1 MRTITDIYVN
11 GAWVPANG
19 GSSIEVINP
28 ATEEAVASVAQASVA
43 DTEATIAAAKAA
55 FPAWSALSQ
64 SERSAHLT
72 RLAEG
77 MQARREEIA
86 ATASKEMGMPY
97 LYALAWQ
104 ADLPLSNFALY
115 AEMAG
120 SYDFDHGTLDHS
132 LVVREP
138 IGVVGVITPWNFP
151 LHQIALKV
159 GPALAS
165 GCTVVLKPSE
175 VAPLTAVILAE
186 VAHEVGL
193 PAGVLNLVLGAGPE
207 VGEVLAASPDVDMV
221 SLTGSTRAGK
231 RVSELA
237 AGTIKRVSLELGGKS
252 ANIILEGADLQ
263 AAVSGGVYQLLFN
276 TGQACAAWSRML
288 VPRSKLAEVE
298 EIAAATAATL
308 QMGDPFAETTS
319 LGPIVSKTQQERVLE
334 YIRIGQQEGAKLV
347 TGGTE
352 RVAEK
357 GYFVAPTIFSE
368 VSNDMRIAREEIFGP
383 VLTIIPFDSEE
394 EAVAIANDTEYG
406 LSGSVWAADAKDA
419 TKVARKLRTGQVTVN
434 GADFNAKAPF
444 GGYKASGNGREAGT
458 FGLDEYLE
466 VKSIQGAAV

>member
-11 GAWVPANG
+11 GAWTPANG
-19 GSSIEVINP
+19 GESIDVVNP
-28 ATEEAVASVAQASVA
+28 ATEEIVATVAQASAA
-43 DTEATIAAAKAA
+43 DTEAAIAAARAA
-55 FPAWSALSQ
+55 FPAWAALPQ
-64 SERSAHLT
+64 QERAAYLT
-72 RLAEG
+72 RLSEG
-77 MQARREEIA
+77 MHARREEIA

-159 GPALAS
+159 GPALAA

-186 VAHEVGL
+186 VADEIGL
-193 PAGVLNLVLGAGPE
+193 PAGVFNLVLGSGPE
-207 VGEVLAASPDVDMV
+207 VGEVLAASNEVDMI

-237 AGTIKRVSLELGGKS
+237 AGSIKRVALELGGKS

-263 AAVSGGVYQLLFN
+263 TAVSGGVYQLLFN

-288 VPRSKLAEVE
+288 VPRARLAEVE
-298 EIAAATAATL
+298 AIAKATADTL
-308 QMGDPFAETTS
+308 QMGDPFDESTS
-319 LGPIVSKTQQERVLE
+319 LGPIVSKAQQDRVLD
-334 YIRIGQQEGAKLV
+334 YIRIGEQEGAKLV
-347 TGGTE
+347 TGS
-352 RVAEK
+352 AEPASET

-383 VLTIIPFDSEE
+383 VLTIIPFDDEE
-394 EAVAIANDTEYG
+394 EAIRIANDTEYG
-406 LSGSVWAADAKDA
+406 LSGSVWAADAQKA
-419 TKVARKLRTGQVTVN
+419 TQVARRLRTGQVTVN

-458 FGLDEYLE
+458 FGLDEFLE
-466 VKSIQGAAV
+466 VKSIQGASA